1 MTQVPKYQ
9 LDYISVSEINPDPR
23 NPRKH
28 SHAQIRALA
37 RSIEAFGFN
46 APILVDKFR
55 KLIAGHAR
63 LDAAKLTGL
72 RQVPTICL
80 NNLTE
85 TQIRAY
91 MLADNQLAQLSTW
104 DDETLAIHL
113 KELSEIALDFDLEVT
128 GFETAEIDLRIQSL
142 EAPEK
147 SDAADDFQI
156 AQGPPVSQ
164 IGDRWTLDAHSIICG
179 DAQDPDIH
187 KSLLQGL
194 QASAAFTDPP
204 YNVKIQGH
212 VSGLGRTKHREF
224 SMAAGEMNTAEFTA
238 FLTTSLK
245 RVQANT
251 APGGLAYVFMD
262 WRHMGE
268 ITTAAQSCGFEL
280 INLCVWVKTNG
291 GMGSLYRSQH
301 ELVFVFRNG
310 SRAHRNNV
318 QLGRFG
324 RNRTN
329 VWTYPGA
336 NIVSRKDTQR
346 LLDLHPTAK
355 PIALIADA
363 LLDATKR
370 GEVVIDPFLGSGTT
384 LLAAERTGRR
394 AYGIELDPLYV
405 DTTILRWQRM
415 TGGTARHQSGRP
427 FHELATEWESSHGR

>member
-147 SDAADDFQI
+147 SDAADDFQV

-301 ELVFVFRNG
+301 ELVFVFKSGGG
-310 SRAHRNNV
+310 SHFNNV
-318 QLGRFG
+318 QLGKYWRNRSNVWNYRGVNDFG
-324 RNRTN
+324 RATED
-329 VWTYPGA
+329 G
-336 NIVSRKDTQR
+336 S
-346 LLDLHPTAK
+346 LLAMHPTVK
-355 PIALIADA
+355 PVALVADA
-363 LLDATKR
+363 ILDCSR
-370 GEVVIDPFLGSGTT
+370 LGNMVLDGFLGSGSTVI
-384 LLAAERTGRR
+384 ACERTGRR
-394 AYGIELDPLYV
+394 CRGVELDPRFIETAFCRRPRYTGFTAV
-405 DTTILRWQRM
+405 DGITRQ
-415 TGGTARHQSGRP
+415 P
-427 FHELATEWESSHGR
+427 